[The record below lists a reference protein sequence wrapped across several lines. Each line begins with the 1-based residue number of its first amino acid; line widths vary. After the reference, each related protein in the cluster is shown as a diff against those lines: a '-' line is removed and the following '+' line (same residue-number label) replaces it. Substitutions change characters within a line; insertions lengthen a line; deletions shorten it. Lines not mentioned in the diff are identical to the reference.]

1 MHCCRGR
8 LALSFLASSSAL
20 DLKRA
25 MLFAQRKMCSTSRV
39 TKSQISYR
47 EHAYQ
52 MSTSKKT
59 VFYFCA
65 NRKQNKQLSVYVWE
79 CVHGHKENIH
89 YCAKITDDICFG
101 N

>member
-47 EHAYQ
+47 EENMHIKCQLQKKRFFISVQIENKTNNSPY
-52 MSTSKKT
+52 MSGNVSMAIKRLYIT
-59 VFYFCA
+59 VL
-65 NRKQNKQLSVYVWE
+65 K
-79 CVHGHKENIH
+79 
-89 YCAKITDDICFG
+89 
-101 N
+101 